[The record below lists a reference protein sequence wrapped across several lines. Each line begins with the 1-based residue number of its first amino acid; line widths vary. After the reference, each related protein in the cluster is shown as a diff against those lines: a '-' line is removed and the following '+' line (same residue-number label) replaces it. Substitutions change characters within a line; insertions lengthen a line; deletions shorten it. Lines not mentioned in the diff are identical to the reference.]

1 MSSRREEALEA
12 ARQELSSPDRETH
25 LIMAV
30 RFLDAAESDTGENRE
45 RLADWYSVHFPEL
58 VDEVG
63 RENLPE
69 VLERGVRRSALDGFS
84 SLAEGSTGSDLT
96 DEEADVLRSAVRR
109 LRSNEAEIESVRAFV
124 ESEAPDLMP
133 SLSRL
138 LGPVLAARVVS
149 EAGGLEKLAR
159 MPSSTVQV
167 LGAEE
172 ALFRHLHGKGSSP
185 KHGVLFHHEFV
196 EDLPEE
202 DRGKMA
208 RFLANKAVIA
218 ARVDHYGDG
227 DKGPELREEAQ
238 NRFRELAEK

>member
-1 MSSRREEALEA
+1 MSSRREEALKS
-12 ARQELSSPDRETH
+12 AREELSAPDREAH
-25 LIMAV
+25 LVMAV

-58 VDEVG
+58 VEEVG
-63 RENLPE
+63 RGNLPG
-69 VLERGVRRSALDGFS
+69 VLERGVRRSELDGFS
-84 SLAEGSTGSDLT
+84 SLAEGSTGSELT
-96 DEEADVLRSAVRR
+96 DREAEVLRSAVERVNSAADDIQR
-109 LRSNEAEIESVRAFV
+109 IERFV
-124 ESEAPDLMP
+124 ESEAPELMP

-172 ALFRHLHGKGSSP
+172 ALFRHLHGDGTSP

-196 EDLPEE
+196 EGLPEE
-202 DRGKMA
+202 NRGKMA

-227 DKGPELREEAQ
+227 DKGPELHEEAQ
-238 NRFRELAEK
+238 SRFRELNER